1 MANMIRF
8 SPGSEMRNIQREID
22 RVFDS
27 FFTPRRSGS
36 NGDAAS
42 ETAVWAPRV
51 DLAETEDAYL
61 IHADLPGI
69 AREDL
74 QINYQD
80 HTLTLSG
87 ERRAEAKEEGRNYV
101 RMERTAG
108 TFYRAFSLPRAVQS
122 DAIEAD
128 YTDGVLEVRIP
139 KAEESKPRRIEVS

>member
-27 FFTPRRSGS
+27 FFTPRRS
-36 NGDAAS
+36 NGGDDAS
-42 ETAVWAPRV
+42 QTAVWAPRV

-69 AREDL
+69 SKENL
-74 QINYQD
+74 EINYQD
-80 HTLTLSG
+80 NTLTLSG
-87 ERRAEAKEEGRNYV
+87 ERKAEEKHEGRNYV

-108 TFYRAFSLPRAVQS
+108 SFYRAFSLPRAVQS

-128 YTDGVLEVRIP
+128 YKDGVLNVRIP